1 MVGEEFGMSFDKERE
16 VKSEIAVIAPN
27 GLGYGEGAISVNDQM
42 EHGVLTM
49 EALGAAIDII
59 KNDPRVFR
67 RVDSDANDD
76 GCGDGRPTEK
86 VFHYLTGSDK
96 TEYVEHNASRLRAK
110 VFGGGL
116 VVASSM
122 YRMLKGQPAEDD
134 SVYHDREAVV
144 ALLKGNNVK
153 YGAHT
158 DSHASGDSCGCGAI
172 DKYTLMTTN
181 VTRYRNQIRE
191 NLKSLY
197 GNEYDANR
205 DAIDSVFEFY
215 DVLAGN
221 DDYFRDATGK
231 QTMELIEEEG
241 AVIKMLR
248 DEHLEDLIVANDI
261 DGTTFDQREFDRLL
275 KERLGESAPEIQV
288 FAFDTWRGRMYADLV
303 AGQFDS
309 NDDDSA
315 ALRSRQAAYADF
327 MIRSTLSVAA
337 TLTAGDLPV
346 VARLRAD
353 KMTAAY

>member
-27 GLGYGEGAISVNDQM
+27 GLGYGEGAISVNEQM
-42 EHGVLTM
+42 ERGELSK
-49 EALGAAIDII
+49 EALEAAIDII

-67 RVDSDANDD
+67 HVDSDANDD

-86 VFHYLTGSDK
+86 VFQYLSGSDEK
-96 TEYVEHNASRLRAK
+96 ECVGYNASRLRAK

-122 YRMLKGQPAEDD
+122 YRMLKGQPVEDD
-134 SVYHDREAVV
+134 SVYHDREVV
-144 ALLKGNNVK
+144 ATILKENNVK

-158 DSHASGDSCGCGAI
+158 DSHASGESCGCGAI

-181 VTRYRNQIRE
+181 VARYRNQIG
-191 NLKSLY
+191 NNIKTLY

-205 DAIDSVFEFY
+205 HAIDSVFEFY
-215 DVLAGN
+215 DALASN

-231 QTMELIEEEG
+231 QTMELIEDEG

-248 DEHLEDLIVANDI
+248 GEHLEDLIVANDI

-275 KERLGESAPEIQV
+275 KDRLGESAPEIQV

-303 AGQFDS
+303 AGQLDS

-353 KMTAAY
+353 KMTVAY